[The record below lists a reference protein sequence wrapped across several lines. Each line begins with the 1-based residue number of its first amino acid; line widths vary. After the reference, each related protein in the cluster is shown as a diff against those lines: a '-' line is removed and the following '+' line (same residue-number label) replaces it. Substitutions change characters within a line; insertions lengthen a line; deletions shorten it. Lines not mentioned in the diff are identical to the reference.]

1 MNFRKTTTI
10 SVGEKAKPIFESL
23 EKIRPSHL
31 SYSLLLAIVI
41 DEYVK
46 NHSGKNSKITEFDSV
61 AISTKFPLLMA
72 TIDKW
77 NVCVSGLSNDDLLK
91 LQDRLTQI
99 SNLTRREVS
108 KRL

>member
-10 SVGEKAKPIFESL
+10 SIGEKTKPIFESL

-31 SYSLLLAIVI
+31 SYSLLLAIAV

-61 AISTKFPLLMA
+61 AISSKFPLLDL
-72 TIDKW
+72 IQFLKII
-77 NVCVSGLSNDDLLK
+77 CHFFLLK
-91 LQDRLTQI
+91 QSFFLLWA
-99 SNLTRREVS
+99 
-108 KRL
+108 

>member
-10 SVGEKAKPIFESL
+10 SVGEKTKPIFESL

-31 SYSLLLAIVI
+31 SYSLLLAVAV

-61 AISTKFPLLMA
+61 AISTKFPLIMA
-72 TIDKW
+72 TMEKW

-91 LQDRLTQI
+91 LQDRLTQV

>member
-10 SVGEKAKPIFESL
+10 SIGEKTKPIFESL
-23 EKIRPSHL
+23 EKMRPSHL
-31 SYSLLLAIVI
+31 SYSLLLAIAV

-61 AISTKFPLLMA
+61 SISSKFPLMMA
-72 TIDKW
+72 TMEKW
-77 NVCVSGLSNDDLLK
+77 NMSINGLSNDDLLK
-91 LQDRLTQI
+91 LQDRLTQV
-99 SNLTRREVS
+99 SNLVRKEVS

>member
-10 SVGEKAKPIFESL
+10 SIGEKRKPIFESL

-31 SYSLLLAIVI
+31 SYSLLLAIAV

-61 AISTKFPLLMA
+61 AISSKFPLMMA
-72 TIDKW
+72 TMEKW
-77 NVCVSGLSNDDLLK
+77 NVCINGLSNDDLIK
-91 LQDRLTQI
+91 LQDRLTQV
-99 SNLTRREVS
+99 SNLVRKEVS

>member
-10 SVGEKAKPIFESL
+10 SIGEKTKPIFESL
-23 EKIRPSHL
+23 EKMRPSHL
-31 SYSLLLAIVI
+31 SYSLLLAIAV

-46 NHSGKNSKITEFDSV
+46 NHSGKNSRITEFDSV
-61 AISTKFPLLMA
+61 SISSKFPLMMA
-72 TIDKW
+72 TMEKW
-77 NVCVSGLSNDDLLK
+77 NVSINGLSNDDLLK

-99 SNLTRREVS
+99 SNLVRKEVS

>member
-10 SVGEKAKPIFESL
+10 SVGEKTKPIFESL

-31 SYSLLLAIVI
+31 SYSLLLAVAV

-61 AISTKFPLLMA
+61 AISTKFPLIMA
-72 TIDKW
+72 TMEKW

>member
-10 SVGEKAKPIFESL
+10 SVGEKTKPIFESL

-31 SYSLLLAIVI
+31 PYSLLLAVAV

-61 AISTKFPLLMA
+61 AISTKFPLIMA
-72 TIDKW
+72 TMEKW

>member
-10 SVGEKAKPIFESL
+10 SIGEKTKPIFESL

-31 SYSLLLAIVI
+31 SYSLLLAIAV

-61 AISTKFPLLMA
+61 AISSKFPLMMA
-72 TIDKW
+72 TMEKC
-77 NVCVSGLSNDDLLK
+77 NVCINGLSNDDLIK
-91 LQDRLTQI
+91 LQDRLTQV
-99 SNLTRREVS
+99 SNLVRKEVS

>member
-10 SVGEKAKPIFESL
+10 SIGEKTKPIFESL

-31 SYSLLLAIVI
+31 SYSLLLAIAV

-61 AISTKFPLLMA
+61 AISSKFPLMMA
-72 TIDKW
+72 TMEKW
-77 NVCVSGLSNDDLLK
+77 NVCINIK
-91 LQDRLTQI
+91 
-99 SNLTRREVS
+99 
-108 KRL
+108 K

>member
-10 SVGEKAKPIFESL
+10 SIGEKTKPIFESL
-23 EKIRPSHL
+23 EKMRPSHL
-31 SYSLLLAIVI
+31 SYSLLLAIAV

-46 NHSGKNSKITEFDSV
+46 NHSGKNSRITEFDSV
-61 AISTKFPLLMA
+61 SISSKFPLMMA
-72 TIDKW
+72 TMEKW
-77 NVCVSGLSNDDLLK
+77 NVSISGLSNDDLLK

-99 SNLTRREVS
+99 SNLVRKEVS